1 MKRRDFLGFSAA
13 LGVSTYAPSLFAKEY
28 LTIYGAP
35 AMPSVMIA
43 VALING
49 KLKNQMD
56 LNLQIWNNPDILR
69 AGVASG
75 AYKVMMSPSNVG
87 VNLKNQGQN
96 IAQLN
101 ILTNGLQNLLTKD
114 KSVKEL
120 GELEGKKLIMPF
132 KNDMPDL
139 VFQALCKKQGVNL
152 DKISI
157 SYTPTPP
164 EAILGFLT
172 KDFDAALLPEPMAT
186 ACIMRAKQLG
196 VAVQRGLDIHKIWG
210 KSFGV
215 KDIIPQAGM
224 IVNLDF
230 YEQNISVFETLHTD
244 LQNALKWTMQNR
256 QSAGEIGENY
266 LSAKAPILS
275 AALEYSNLT
284 VIKAKEA
291 KDDLMKFYEVLLELN
306 PKLLGGKLPD
316 ESFFL

>member
-1 MKRRDFLGFSAA
+1 MKRREFLGLNAA
-13 LGVSTYAPSLFAKEY
+13 LGISAFAPNLFAKEN

-35 AMPSVMIA
+35 AMPSIVIA

-56 LNLQIWNNPDILR
+56 LNLQVWNNPDILR
-69 AGVASG
+69 AGIASG

-96 IAQLN
+96 VAQLN

-114 KSVKEL
+114 KSIKEL

-164 EAILGFLT
+164 EAMLGFLT
-172 KDFDAALLPEPMAT
+172 KDFDAALLPEPMST
-186 ACIMRAKQLG
+186 AAIMRGKQLG
-196 VAVQRGLDIHKIWG
+196 VSVQRGLDMHKIWG

-230 YEQNISVFETLHTD
+230 YEQNISIFETLHTD

-291 KDDLMKFYEVLLELN
+291 KDDLMKFYEIILELN

>member
-1 MKRRDFLGFSAA
+1 
-13 LGVSTYAPSLFAKEY
+13 
-28 LTIYGAP
+28 
-35 AMPSVMIA
+35 
-43 VALING
+43 
-49 KLKNQMD
+49 

-87 VNLKNQGQN
+87 VNLKNQGQK

-164 EAILGFLT
+164 EAMLGFLT

-186 ACIMRAKQLG
+186 ACIMRSKQLG
-196 VAVQRGLDIHKIWG
+196 VAVQRGLDMHKIWG

-244 LQNALKWTMQNR
+244 LQNALEWTMQNR

>member
-1 MKRRDFLGFSAA
+1 MRRRDFLGFSAA
-13 LGVSTYAPSLFAKEY
+13 LGVSAYAPSLFAKEN

-49 KLKNQMD
+49 KLKDQMD

-75 AYKVMMSPSNVG
+75 AYKVMMSPTNVG

-114 KSVKEL
+114 KNVKEL

-164 EAILGFLT
+164 EAMLGFLT
-172 KDFDAALLPEPMAT
+172 KDFDAALLPEPAAT

-196 VAVQRGLDIHKIWG
+196 VAVQRGLDMHKIWG

-244 LQNALKWTMQNR
+244 LRNALEWTMQNR

-275 AALEYSNLT
+275 AAIEYSNLT

-291 KDDLMKFYEVLLELN
+291 KDDLMKFYEVILELN

-316 ESFFL
+316 KSFFL

>member
-13 LGVSTYAPSLFAKEY
+13 LGASAYAPSLFAKEN

-186 ACIMRAKQLG
+186 ACIMRSKQLG
-196 VAVQRGLDIHKIWG
+196 VAVQRGLDMHKIWG

-244 LQNALKWTMQNR
+244 LQNALEWTMQNR

>member
-1 MKRRDFLGFSAA
+1 
-13 LGVSTYAPSLFAKEY
+13 GVSAYAPSLFAKEN

-87 VNLKNQGQN
+87 VNLKNQGQK

-164 EAILGFLT
+164 EAMLGFLT

-244 LQNALKWTMQNR
+244 LQNALEWTMQNI